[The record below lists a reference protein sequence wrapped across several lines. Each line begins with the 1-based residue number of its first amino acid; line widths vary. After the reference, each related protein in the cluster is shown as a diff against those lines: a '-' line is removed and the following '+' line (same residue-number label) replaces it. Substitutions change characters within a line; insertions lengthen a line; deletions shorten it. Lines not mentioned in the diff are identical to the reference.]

1 MMPEFF
7 ETTATAATAAVADED
22 EEEIEAV
29 VGFVA
34 ETEAVVVLVV
44 LMKEEGIKT
53 DQTRKSG
60 GFEHVKQIKQSNQFY
75 KEKRSVGK

>member
-1 MMPEFF
+1 M
-7 ETTATAATAAVADED
+7 D

-29 VGFVA
+29 VAFAA

-53 DQTRKSG
+53 DQTRKG
-60 GFEHVKQIKQSNQFY
+60 GGLKHVKQIKQSFAY
-75 KEKRSVGK
+75 FLVITKIKTF